1 MRGQT
6 LRLGIIP
13 VILAAYLPL
22 STAAVQPKAMA
33 SDVPLSALWEQPHDL
48 RDQDLF
54 NGPWGAA
61 RAPDPDAVYTYLRPK
76 QGGTNPGVVVQDP
89 AGREWHVKQPPRN
102 DHGDEG
108 PVEVTVSRV
117 LSAVGYHQPP
127 VYYLRSFM
135 MRDASGTHR
144 VPGGRFR
151 LHDGTMH
158 SRGKWLWQQ
167 NPFVG
172 TRPFQGLLVILLAF
186 NSFDLKSP
194 NNSIYDVRLP
204 GNRREQW
211 YVVRDLGAALGESAR
226 LGPTRNDPGR
236 FERQTFITG
245 IRDGF
250 VTFSYHGW
258 HPELFRGRIVPAD
271 LEWAATLLSGLSDRQ
286 WDDAFRAGG
295 YTPAVADRFI
305 RKLRANIARAQHFSN
320 AAAAGAVERR

>member
-1 MRGQT
+1 M
-6 LRLGIIP
+6 
-13 VILAAYLPL
+13 
-22 STAAVQPKAMA
+22 
-33 SDVPLSALWEQPHDL
+33 
-48 RDQDLF
+48 
-54 NGPWGAA
+54 
-61 RAPDPDAVYTYLRPK
+61 
-76 QGGTNPGVVVQDP
+76 
-89 AGREWHVKQPPRN
+89 
-102 DHGDEG
+102 
-108 PVEVTVSRV
+108 SRV

>member
-6 LRLGIIP
+6 LGLRIVP
-13 VILAAYLPL
+13 VILAAYVALGT
-22 STAAVQPKAMA
+22 SAVQPQAMA
-33 SDVPLSALWEQPHDL
+33 PDAPLSALWEQPHDL

-61 RAPDPDAVYTYLRPK
+61 RAPDPDAVYSFLRLK
-76 QGGTNPGVVVQDP
+76 TTGTNPGVVVQDP
-89 AGREWHVKQPPRN
+89 AGREWHVKQPPHN
-102 DHGDEG
+102 DHGEEG

-127 VYYLRSFM
+127 VYFLPSFM
-135 MRDASGTHR
+135 MRDATGTRR

-158 SRGKWLWQQ
+158 SRGPWLWQR
-167 NPFVG
+167 NPFIG
-172 TRPFQGLLVILLAF
+172 TQPFQGLLVILLAF
-186 NSFDLKSP
+186 NSFDLKSS
-194 NNSIYDVRLP
+194 NNSVYDVQLSGGRT
-204 GNRREQW
+204 EQW

-295 YTPAVADRFI
+295 FTPAVAGRYL
-305 RKLRANIARAQHFSN
+305 RKLRANIARAQQFSN
-320 AAAAGAVERR
+320 APTAGAVERR

>member
-1 MRGQT
+1 MVSPFVPAIVT
-6 LRLGIIP
+6 VSLLLGMP
-13 VILAAYLPL
+13 GL
-22 STAAVQPKAMA
+22 STGWSPAPAPSLAELWQPPADVSA
-33 SDVPLSALWEQPHDL
+33 QNVVDGAWGPENAPSPSDIYTFVRDKKPSA
-48 RDQDLF
+48 
-54 NGPWGAA
+54 GSS
-61 RAPDPDAVYTYLRPK
+61 
-76 QGGTNPGVVVQDP
+76 PGLVVTDSR
-89 AGREWHVKQPPRN
+89 GRRWHVKQGREASP
-102 DHGDEG
+102 
-108 PVEVTVSRV
+108 EVVVSRV

-127 VYYLRSFM
+127 VYFLPSFM
-135 MRDASGTHR
+135 MQDASGTRR

-158 SRGKWLWQQ
+158 SRGPWLWQR
-167 NPFVG
+167 NPFIG

-186 NSFDLKSP
+186 NSFDLKSS
-194 NNSIYDVRLP
+194 NNSVYEVRLP
-204 GNRREQW
+204 GGRTEQW

-295 YTPAVADRFI
+295 FTPAVAGRYL
-305 RKLRANIARAQHFSN
+305 RKLRANIARAQQFSN
-320 AAAAGAVERR
+320 APAAGAVERR

>member
-1 MRGQT
+1 
-6 LRLGIIP
+6 
-13 VILAAYLPL
+13 
-22 STAAVQPKAMA
+22 
-33 SDVPLSALWEQPHDL
+33 
-48 RDQDLF
+48 
-54 NGPWGAA
+54 
-61 RAPDPDAVYTYLRPK
+61 
-76 QGGTNPGVVVQDP
+76 
-89 AGREWHVKQPPRN
+89 
-102 DHGDEG
+102 
-108 PVEVTVSRV
+108 
-117 LSAVGYHQPP
+117 
-127 VYYLRSFM
+127 M
-135 MRDASGTHR
+135 MRDAKGTRR

-151 LHDGTMH
+151 LHDSKMH
-158 SRGKWLWQQ
+158 SRGKWFWQQ

-186 NSFDLKSP
+186 NSFDLKSS
-194 NNSIYDVRLP
+194 NNSVYDVRLS
-204 GNRREQW
+204 GNRTEQW

-226 LGPTRNDPGR
+226 LSPSRNDPER

-305 RKLRANIARAQHFSN
+305 RKLHANIARAQQFSN
-320 AAAAGAVERR
+320 APPTGAVERR

>member
-1 MRGQT
+1 MRAQT
-6 LRLGIIP
+6 LGPGIVA

-22 STAAVQPKAMA
+22 STTAVQPKSTA
-33 SDVPLSALWEQPHDL
+33 SDAPLSALWERPHDL

-61 RAPDPDAVYTYLRPK
+61 RAPDPNAVYTYVRPK

-89 AGREWHVKQPPRN
+89 AGREWHVKQPPHN
-102 DHGDEG
+102 DHGEEG

-117 LSAVGYHQPP
+117 LSAIGYHQPP
-127 VYYLRSFM
+127 VYFLRSFL
-135 MRDASGTHR
+135 MRDASGTR
-144 VPGGRFR
+144 QVPGGRFR

-158 SRGKWLWQQ
+158 SRGSWLWQQ
-167 NPFVG
+167 NPFIG

-186 NSFDLKSP
+186 NSFDLKSA
-194 NNSIYDVRLP
+194 NNSVYDVRLS
-204 GNRREQW
+204 GGRTEQW

-271 LEWAATLLSGLSDRQ
+271 LEWAANLLSGLSDRQ

-295 YTPAVADRFI
+295 FTPAVADRYI
-305 RKLRANIARAQHFSN
+305 RQLRANIARAQHFSN
-320 AAAAGAVERR
+320 PAAGAVERR